1 MKQALDLERWS
12 AEKGQGAM
20 NFEVS
25 PEIAKLRQ
33 EVRSFINE
41 FVFPNER
48 AIVDEDRAGKQDT
61 LRRLQSKAKDAGL
74 WVPHLPPAYG
84 GLGLGI
90 MGMCVLFREM
100 GRSPLGAK
108 VFNCD
113 APNQGNMDLL
123 LRAASAPLRDRYLAP
138 LAAGEITS
146 AFCMT
151 EPAPGAGADPSNL
164 RTRAVKDG
172 DGWVIDGHKWYS
184 TGGRDAAFLILM
196 ARTSDDPRNG
206 ATMFIVDRQAQGV
219 EYVRDIP
226 TMSEPLLDHREGEFR
241 FHAVRVKD
249 EAVVRAVGD
258 GFRLA
263 QERLVPARLTH
274 CMRWLGLAD
283 RTLELCKP
291 YLVSRDSFG
300 KKLAQHQILQQK
312 IAHHALG
319 IHAGNLMTFHCASMI
334 EKGLDK
340 EARTYSSMAKLH
352 VAQLLC
358 NVLDDAIQMHG
369 GLGYSDDMP
378 FAAWYRHARSA
389 RIADGPDEVHEVV
402 IARDY
407 LTRGVD
413 LLV

>member
-1 MKQALDLERWS
+1 
-12 AEKGQGAM
+12 
-20 NFEVS
+20 V
-25 PEIAKLRQ
+25 
-33 EVRSFINE
+33 
-41 FVFPNER
+41 
-48 AIVDEDRAGKQDT
+48 
-61 LRRLQSKAKDAGL
+61 
-74 WVPHLPPAYG
+74 
-84 GLGLGI
+84 
-90 MGMCVLFREM
+90 
-100 GRSPLGAK
+100 
-108 VFNCD
+108 
-113 APNQGNMDLL
+113 
-123 LRAASAPLRDRYLAP
+123 ASDSIRDRYLGP
-138 LAAGEITS
+138 LAAGETTS

-164 RTRAVKDG
+164 RTRAIKDG

-184 TGGRDAAFLILM
+184 TGGRDAAFLIVM
-196 ARTSDDPRNG
+196 ARTSDEPRSG
-206 ATMFIVDRQAQGV
+206 ATMFIVDRHAQGV

-226 TMSEPLLDHREGEFR
+226 TMSDPVLDHREGEFR
-241 FHAVRVKD
+241 FHSVRVSD
-249 EAVVRAVGD
+249 DAVLRAVGD

-340 EARTYSSMAKLH
+340 EARPYSSMAKLH

-378 FAAWYRHARSA
+378 FAKWYRHARSA

-407 LTRGVD
+407 LTRGID